1 MKFKYTVSNPP
12 YEQGMCN
19 EFFNFTSEISDQ
31 QVYVMPSTPVVY
43 MRPLNDSSGRELLE
57 VVKSHKFSI
66 ELFDGNKVF
75 DAQIWAPMG
84 VFHLDTTES
93 HTGVHVQGLYDAV
106 LPVEQVNQFGEWVLK
121 FYPLFGALPKLL
133 DSVRSGDYYV
143 YVGDIRG
150 HVAAPG
156 SRFHDDFFTF
166 IPRALEPAT
175 ERLENKP
182 VWVQFGFSTK
192 EEAENLIEYLK
203 LKIPRFALA
212 LHKVNGHLSGN
223 MGLVPA
229 VDFTGRWTDA
239 ELCSKFGISA
249 EDFEKIDSL
258 IADYY

>member
-1 MKFKYTVSNPP
+1 MKFKYTISNPP

-57 VVKSHKFSI
+57 VVKSHKFGI

-84 VFHLDTTES
+84 VFHLDTTEP

-106 LPVEQVNQFGEWVLK
+106 LPVEQVNQFGPWVLP
-121 FYPLFGALPKLL
+121 FYSVFERCTPLLSTVEPGTW
-133 DSVRSGDYYV
+133 YV
-143 YVGDIRG
+143 NIGDIRG
-150 HVAAPG
+150 HVPREG
-156 SRFHDDFFTF
+156 ERFNPDFFTF
-166 IPRALEPAT
+166 VPGGLAVTSEPKDKT
-175 ERLENKP
+175 G
-182 VWVQFGFSTK
+182 WVSFGFSTK

-229 VDFTGRWTDA
+229 VDFTRRWTDA
-239 ELCSKFGISA
+239 ELCSEFMIST